1 MRLRNIR
8 FSFSVL
14 SMALLLLAAQADLA
28 AQFPRLSSLPTH
40 DNLRAAAPA
49 EPYAPKFVPD
59 ESQGQRIGI
68 LTKRIDTHLLDVH
81 VYQSGQPVALFP
93 QLHELVTAVP
103 ADGRKGLED
112 IQGRSVALVPSAK
125 AANQWEVFRGVAG
138 GELCLADN
146 IFVVRQVLVSTRKK
160 PIRVQVD
167 GTTHRLKPGE
177 VLLVM

>member
-1 MRLRNIR
+1 MRLGDTR
-8 FSFSVL
+8 FSFTVL
-14 SMALLLLAAQADLA
+14 SIALSLLAAQVARS
-28 AQFPRLSSLPTH
+28 AQFQMAPPVGRDTL
-40 DNLRAAAPA
+40 LREAVPPA
-49 EPYAPKFVPD
+49 PYAPKFVPD

-68 LTKRIDTHLLDVH
+68 LTKRISTNLLDIH
-81 VYQSGQPVALFP
+81 VYQNGQPIALFP
-93 QLHELVTAVP
+93 QLHELVTALP
-103 ADGRKGLED
+103 ADGGKGLDE

-125 AANQWEVFRGVAG
+125 AANQWEIFRGVAG

-167 GTTHRLKPGE
+167 GETHRLKPGE